1 MWNRSRISAILLV
14 VLASHASAQPGD
26 VDFKALVLKQ
36 VSLSKQLS
44 DWEENML
51 LLEARFSQSER
62 AFEQLI
68 AKRIKSARE
77 LTGNETLGF
86 RARMHVENLKKV
98 NANSLEQVSKIVDQ
112 SELLMVQIAK
122 TLEVMSDDSGLTDRR
137 KALEQLH
144 GELQGLVNEQA
155 KLVDVTDLELA
166 AKRNRDLALKAT
178 ELSIRLLAEGA
189 EDRSESL
196 KKGAE
201 SLQKSVA
208 AHKEI
213 ARILVKNDNKALR
226 NLLDEATASARK
238 AAGHVNDEV
247 LSRRLLEHRL
257 RLEALEHRMDQAH
270 KAVKEAVEKVD
281 GLGKLIEKEKGKP
294 ISRDLKF
301 EFLKAAQRIDAER
314 RGLLEVGSQLP
325 DPAPAITDAL
335 LRLGDN
341 LGDWSYRVSI
351 GDLGE
356 ETRRVGA
363 KNDAMLA
370 QTRKSVSQLV
380 QLLKDIEPAPVK
392 EARPQAILDAN
403 KKLATILDG
412 HREIHRELTRFRND
426 KLRPL
431 LDLLK

>member
-1 MWNRSRISAILLV
+1 MWNRSQISATLLV

-26 VDFKALVLKQ
+26 VDFKALVSKQ
-36 VSLSKQLS
+36 LSLSKQLS
-44 DWEENML
+44 DWEESML
-51 LLEARFSQSER
+51 LLEARFSRSER

-77 LTGNETLGF
+77 LTGKTTLGF
-86 RARMHVENLKKV
+86 QSRMHAENLKK
-98 NANSLEQVSKIVDQ
+98 ANPDSLDQLNKVVDQ

-122 TLEVMSDDSGLTDRR
+122 TLEAMSDDSGLTDRR

-155 KLVDVTDLELA
+155 KLVDVTDLEVA
-166 AKRNRDLALKAT
+166 AKHNRDLALKAT
-178 ELSIRLLAEGA
+178 ALAIKLLDEGA
-189 EDRSESL
+189 EERTESL
-196 KKGAE
+196 KKGAA

-213 ARILVKNDNKALR
+213 ARILIKNDSKVLR
-226 NLLDEATASARK
+226 NLLDEATSSAKK
-238 AAGHVNDEV
+238 AAGLVNDAV
-247 LSRRLLEHRL
+247 LGRRLLEHQS
-257 RLEALEHRMDQAH
+257 RLESLQSRLDQTH
-270 KAVKEAVEKVD
+270 KAVTEGAEKIEALAKV
-281 GLGKLIEKEKGKP
+281 LEKGKP
-294 ISRDLKF
+294 ISRDVKVEL
-301 EFLKAAQRIDAER
+301 LKAAERLDAER
-314 RGLLEVGSQLP
+314 RGLLEVGSRLP

-356 ETRRVGA
+356 EARRMGA

-370 QTRKSVSQLV
+370 QTRKSVSQLA
-380 QLLKDIEPAPVK
+380 QLLKDIEPAPFK